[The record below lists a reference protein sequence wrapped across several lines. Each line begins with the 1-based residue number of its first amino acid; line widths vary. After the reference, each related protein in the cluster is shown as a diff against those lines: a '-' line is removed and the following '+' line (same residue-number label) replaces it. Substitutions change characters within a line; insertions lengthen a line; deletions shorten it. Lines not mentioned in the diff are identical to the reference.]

1 MSEKN
6 QRRKTVSQD
15 WAPPAALRYLYKGW
29 LAVYGLLKIAAG
41 AVATVL
47 LVCVVCGF
55 VVVGLLSTYLEAEIL
70 PNADLILEDY
80 DMDEPSYLYN
90 VNEDG
95 EIEILQ
101 KIHAITAWKN
111 ADYED
116 IPEDLIHATVAIED
130 KRFYEHQGVDWV
142 TTLKAFANMFLGDET
157 VGGSSITQ
165 QLIKNITQK
174 DSVTIQ
180 RKVQEFFSATLVEK
194 NYDKETIMELYLN
207 SIYLGQGCRGV
218 RSAAETYFGKELQ
231 TLTTAECAALIS
243 ITNNPSL
250 FDPYSE
256 NTFKYQGELMNG
268 KERNRH
274 RQVNVLWSMK
284 EQGWITE
291 EEYQE
296 ALAQE
301 IVLKNGVSEE
311 DKWIECSNESCSYE
325 NIASTYTKNGE
336 LWICPKC
343 GTGTELV
350 SDASQ
355 GVYSYFVDAAIEQ
368 VTRQMA
374 LDAGVTEWNDEIFKY
389 YYTLLG
395 RRGYHI
401 YTTMNKKVQDQV
413 DKIYQDLDNIPNTR
427 SAQQIQSAITVVD
440 VRTGD
445 IVAMAGGV
453 GEEKAPF
460 GLNRAVH
467 SELQSGSSI
476 KPLAIYAP
484 GFEQGTISPATV
496 IKDMPLNY
504 SDGAWPRNDNRT
516 YSYTRTIF
524 SGIVS
529 SVNAIAANTLNKI
542 GEDYGYEFLQ
552 NSFGLTT
559 LTEEDRNF
567 ASLALGA
574 QHYGVSVS
582 EMASAFATFAND
594 GVYREGRLYTKV
606 YDRDGNIVYD
616 NEQDSREILSEKAV
630 TYTNYCLTNAVS
642 SGTGGGAYFYGTQ
655 IAGKTGTTSSSRDR
669 WFCGYT
675 SYYAAAVWVGYDQP
689 EVISLSYN
697 PAARLWKQV
706 MEPIHKGLEYSSL
719 YSTNK
724 MMSVSVCLDS
734 GLLATE
740 ACNADVRT
748 ADGINRVQTVLVYPE
763 DKPTK
768 VCTKHVMMDVC
779 SGGGVATEYC
789 QKFAEVNSAVQIEK
803 KALLKLTESELYEIQ
818 RAVPYG
824 LTSEYTRDDYIY
836 LTDDRGE
843 DATFRGV
850 RNDVNRNLYVPYL
863 VCTEHS
869 REAWAHYETQHPA
882 APSTPDT
889 PSGDAGSATPGNNN
903 TATESGTSSGSA
915 TTNP

>member
-1 MSEKN
+1 MAEKN
-6 QRRKTVSQD
+6 KRRKGSPEEWT
-15 WAPPAALRYLYKGW
+15 PPVGLRYLYKGW
-29 LAVYGLLKIAAG
+29 LAVFGLIKIALG

-47 LVCVVCGF
+47 LVAVVCAF
-55 VVVGLLSTYLEAEIL
+55 VVAGLLSTYLETDIL

-80 DMDEPSYLYN
+80 DMDEPSYVYN

-101 KIHAITAWKN
+101 KIHAVTAWKN

-116 IPEDLIHATVAIED
+116 IPQDLIHATVAIED
-130 KRFYEHQGVDWV
+130 KRFYEHQGVDWI
-142 TTLKAFANMFLGDET
+142 TTIKAFANMFLGDET

-194 NYDKETIMELYLN
+194 NYDKDTIMELYLN

-256 NTFKYQGELMNG
+256 NTFMYQGELMNG

-291 EEYQE
+291 EEYQT

-301 IVLKNGVSEE
+301 IILKNGVSEE
-311 DKWIECSNESCSYE
+311 DKWIECSNEACTYE
-325 NIASTYTKNGE
+325 NVASTYTKSEN
-336 LWICPKC
+336 LWLCPKC
-343 GTGTELV
+343 NTGTELV

-355 GVYSYFVDAAIEQ
+355 GVYSYFVDAVIEQ

-374 LDAGVTEWNDEIFKY
+374 IDAGVTEWNDEIFKY

-401 YTTMNKKVQDQV
+401 YTTMDKKVQDQV
-413 DKIYQDLDNIPNTR
+413 DKIYQDLDNIPKTR

-453 GEEKAPF
+453 GTEKAPF
-460 GLNRAVH
+460 GFNRAVH
-467 SELQSGSSI
+467 SKLQSGSSI

-542 GEDYGYEFLQ
+542 GEDYGYEFLRD
-552 NSFGLTT
+552 SFGLTT

-574 QHYGVSVS
+574 QDYGVSVS
-582 EMASAFATFAND
+582 EMASAFATFANS

-616 NEQDSREILSEKAV
+616 NEQDSRAILGEKAV

-655 IAGKTGTTSSSRDR
+655 VAGKTGTTSSSRDR

-675 SYYAAAVWVGYDQP
+675 NYYAAAVWVGYDQP

-706 MEPIHKGLEYSSL
+706 MEPIHKGLQYASL
-719 YSTNK
+719 YSTSK
-724 MMSVSVCLDS
+724 MVSVSVCLDS
-734 GLLATE
+734 GLLATD
-740 ACNADVRT
+740 ACKADVR
-748 ADGINRVQTVLVYPE
+748 AGEGFSRVETVACYPE

-768 VCTKHVMMDVC
+768 ACTKHVLVDSC
-779 SGGGVATEYC
+779 SSGGVSTEFC
-789 QKFAEVNSAVQIEK
+789 QKFAEVDENVKIEK
-803 KALLKLTESELYEIQ
+803 KGLLKLTESELYEIQ

-824 LTSEYTRDDYIY
+824 LKAEYTRDDYIY
-836 LTDDRGE
+836 LTDDNGE
-843 DATFRGV
+843 DANFRGV
-850 RNDVNRNLYVPYL
+850 KNTANKNLYVPYL
-863 VCTEHS
+863 VCTEHT
-869 REAWAHYETQHPA
+869 RETWAQYEAQHPA
-882 APSTPDT
+882 TPETPDSST
-889 PSGDAGSATPGNNN
+889 SAGGNN
-903 TATESGTSSGSA
+903 TSTGGT
-915 TTNP
+915 TTTP

>member
-6 QRRKTVSQD
+6 KRRNTTGD
-15 WAPPAALRYLYKGW
+15 WTPPAALRYLYKAW
-29 LAVYGLLKIAAG
+29 LAVFGLIKIALG

-55 VVVGLLSTYLEAEIL
+55 VVAGLLSTYLETEIL

-80 DMDEPSYLYN
+80 EMDEPSYLYYI
-90 VNEDG
+90 NEDG

-101 KIHAITAWKN
+101 KIHAITAWEN

-130 KRFYEHQGVDWV
+130 KRFYEHQGVDWI
-142 TTLKAFANMFLGDET
+142 TTIKAFANMFLGDET

-165 QLIKNITQK
+165 QLIKNVTQK

-194 NYDKETIMELYLN
+194 NYDKETIMEMYLN

-256 NTFKYQGELMNG
+256 NTFMFQGELMNG
-268 KERNRH
+268 KERNRY

-301 IVLKNGVSEE
+301 IVLKNGISEE
-311 DKWIECSNESCSYE
+311 DQWIECSNEACTYE
-325 NIASTYTKNGE
+325 NVASTYTKNGNV
-336 LWICPKC
+336 WVCPKC

-350 SDASQ
+350 NDASQ
-355 GVYSYFVDAAIEQ
+355 GVYSYFVDATIEQ
-368 VTRQMA
+368 ITRQMA
-374 LDAGVTEWNDEIFKY
+374 LDAGVTKWDDETFKY

-395 RRGYHI
+395 RKGYHI
-401 YTTMNKKVQDQV
+401 YTTMDKSVQDQV

-427 SAQQIQSAITVVD
+427 SAQQLQSAMAIVEIES
-440 VRTGD
+440 GD

-453 GEEKAPF
+453 GSEKAPF

-552 NSFGLTT
+552 DSFGLTT

-574 QHYGVSVS
+574 QHYGVSVC
-582 EMASAFATFAND
+582 EMASAFATFANS

-606 YDRDGNIVYD
+606 YDRDGNVVYD
-616 NEQDSREILSEKAV
+616 NEQDSRTILGEKAV
-630 TYTNYCLTNAVS
+630 TYTNYCLSNAVS
-642 SGTGGGAYFYGTQ
+642 SGTGGGAYFSGTQ

-675 SYYAAAVWVGYDQP
+675 NYYAAAVWVGYDQP
-689 EVISLSYN
+689 EVINLSYN

-706 MEPIHKGLEYSSL
+706 MQPIHEGLQYASL

-724 MMSVSVCLDS
+724 MVYTTVCLDT

-740 ACNADVRT
+740 ACQADVRT
-748 ADGINRVQTVLVYPE
+748 DGDFSRTQTVLVYPE
-763 DKPTK
+763 DKQTK
-768 VCTKHVMMDVC
+768 ACNKHVMMDIC
-779 SGGGVATEYC
+779 SGGGVATEFC
-789 QKFAEVNSAVQIEK
+789 HKFAEVDDTVKIEK
-803 KALLKLTESELYEIQ
+803 KALLKLTESDLHEIQ

-824 LTSEYTRDDYIY
+824 LNADYTRDDYIY
-836 LTDDRGE
+836 LTDDSGE
-843 DATFRGV
+843 DANFRGV
-850 RNDVNRNLYVPYL
+850 RNDANKNLYVPYL
-863 VCTEHS
+863 VCPCHT
-869 REAWAHYETQHPA
+869 RESWAQYEAQNPVTPEESQ
-882 APSTPDT
+882 PDT
-889 PSGDAGSATPGNNN
+889 NTNTQAPTADGN
-903 TATESGTSSGSA
+903 ASHSSGGS
-915 TTNP
+915 TIIR